1 MTQETFGLVVKFQL
15 LEGHDEAFDGL
26 VAETVTMMREREPHT
41 LAYVTHIEADKPLVR
56 VFYELYRDS
65 VAFDAHEN
73 SDHGRRFLAERGA
86 HLAGPPE
93 VWRLSAQ
100 TGLLRDLTPGVG
112 E

>member
-1 MTQETFGLVVKFQL
+1 MAQETFGLVVRFQL
-15 LEGHDEAFDGL
+15 LEGHEEAFDAL
-26 VAETVTMMREREPHT
+26 VAETVTKIGEREPDT

-65 VAFDAHEN
+65 VSFDEHEN
-73 SDHGRRFLAERGA
+73 SDHGRRFLAEREA

-93 VWRLSAQ
+93 VCRVSAR
-100 TGLLRDLTPGVG
+100 TGLVRDLPPGVG